1 MILYVV
7 HHRYAGDSN
16 PPMENILGVY
26 TTAEAAINRALEI
39 NRKVYDDYCNVTAI
53 KADEPL
59 TTPGGY

>member
-1 MILYVV
+1 LILYVV
-7 HHRYAGDSN
+7 HRTYSGDSN

-39 NRKVYDDYCNVTAI
+39 NRKTYDGDCNVTAI

-59 TTPGGY
+59 DPPGGY